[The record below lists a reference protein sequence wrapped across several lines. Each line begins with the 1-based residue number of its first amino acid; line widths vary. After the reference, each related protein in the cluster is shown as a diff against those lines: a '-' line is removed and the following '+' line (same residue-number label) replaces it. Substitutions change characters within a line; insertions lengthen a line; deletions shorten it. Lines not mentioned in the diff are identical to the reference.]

1 MSLPTDAKVQC
12 GLTPIKVLDSME
24 AAPASESPPFMR
36 IHKSLQVTP
45 FIGLSTQ
52 KTIRLIVA
60 CCLLWFASEGQAQE
74 ELPDPPK
81 WHVDRE
87 IDPITDEKRVF
98 AKLRGR
104 TAVTTTRDG
113 AITKAPTISIWCNT
127 QGTWVV
133 RSPQGDLKKDFSL
146 EVQITSPG
154 LRPEFDP
161 DNPNRPGINYLAMAK
176 TVDRDVIVRFDS
188 EKPAVERWGTSGGD
202 GGRWD
207 SVSLLDHLERYSPYP
222 FLERLATGAHH
233 RLAVRTRDYD
243 IVWTALFDIS
253 EAAPVAREV
262 LVLCPKSD

>member
-1 MSLPTDAKVQC
+1 
-12 GLTPIKVLDSME
+12 
-24 AAPASESPPFMR
+24 MR
-36 IHKSLQVTP
+36 IHKWLRVAP
-45 FIGLSTQ
+45 FPFMSIQ
-52 KTIRLIVA
+52 KTVWLIAA
-60 CCLLWFASEGQAQE
+60 CCLVVFASEGQAQE

-104 TAVTTTRDG
+104 TAITTTRDG

-161 DNPNRPGINYLAMAK
+161 DDPNRPGINYLASAK
-176 TVDRDVIVRFDS
+176 TVDRDVIVRFGS

-207 SVSLLDHLERYSPYP
+207 SVSLRAWTQNERYSPWT

-233 RLAVRTRDYD
+233 RLAVRTWDHD
-243 IVWTALFDIS
+243 IEWTALFDIS
-253 EAAPVAREV
+253 EAAPVVREV
-262 LVLCPKSD
+262 LALCPESD